1 MATFVSELG
10 DNVAALERDALAL
23 ERAAGPEAAAG
34 LVQNLFRTA
43 HSLKGA
49 ARAVN
54 VPLVEAACHHLEDL
68 LAAAREKGAD
78 DPASLCPLVLA
89 AADALGEAG
98 RRLKGNQPLDGSSL
112 EQILPRLEAA
122 LTEAEMGNGARGPT
136 GAPEGQSEPA
146 GSPPPASGGVHPRRD
161 AAPAVGAADL
171 QPPADAGSVRVAAG
185 K

>member
-1 MATFVSELG
+1 VGGPTVDRDRLARRLMATFVGELG

-23 ERAAGPEAAAG
+23 ERAAGPDAAAG

-112 EQILPRLEAA
+112 EQMLPRLEAA
-122 LTEAEMGNGARGPT
+122 LTEAATGNGA
-136 GAPEGQSEPA
+136 
-146 GSPPPASGGVHPRRD
+146 SG
-161 AAPAVGAADL
+161 
-171 QPPADAGSVRVAAG
+171 
-185 K
+185 